1 METFTSAT
9 FDKGQVEVVY
19 ECMLSDSNGSGWYV
33 DDYCRTLTEAKKWYK
48 ELSDKNKRCAVVD
61 VTVNLLTS
69 KMNDGVAG
77 DGDVLYRL
85 QILPKLNTNINGT
98 MSKSHKCK
106 FTVPVIVTHDP
117 NSQIKVVGGEV

>member
-19 ECMLSDSNGSGWYV
+19 ECMLSDSEGGGWYA
-33 DDYCRTLTEAKKWYK
+33 DDYCQTLTEAKKWYK
-48 ELSDKNKRCAVVD
+48 ELSDEDRKRAVVD

-69 KMNDGVAG
+69 KMDDGVAE

-85 QILPKLNTNINGT
+85 QILPNLNAKINGK

-106 FTVPVIVTHDP
+106 FTVPVIVKHNPDST
-117 NSQIKVVGGEV
+117 IKVVGDDV